1 MMYRKP
7 HKDYSTP
14 RQKRKAPISW
24 LRGLFLG
31 ALGVGL
37 CVVVFGILAALGF
50 YLQLERSLPSVKSLK
65 EYRPAIVSSMYAA
78 DGSLI
83 GEFYN
88 ERRSLVPLEAMPAH
102 LIEAFIAAE
111 DTRFFEHPGLDAIG
125 IARAML
131 KNVRAG
137 EMVQGGSTI
146 TQQVAKALLLTPE
159 RTWTR
164 KFKEGILAYRIDH
177 YLTKDET
184 LHIYLNQ
191 VYLGEGAYGVEAAAQ
206 TYFGKHVRDLSL
218 AESALLAGLPQ
229 APSRY
234 SPLRHYNQARERQQ
248 YVLQQMV
255 TQQYITSQE
264 SQEALNERISFSNPK
279 RWTLKQMNYFIEQ
292 ARREVEA
299 RYGHEALYTQGLQI
313 YTTLDPRAQ
322 ELAEKA
328 LDRGLRE
335 LDKRHG
341 YRGAHQSIAQS
352 KWRDFAKNLAQHN
365 RNLAEGNVAEAL
377 ITGFDSK
384 SKSFQLDLGTAK
396 AQLPVSAASWA
407 GGRGTAFRPGDAIMV
422 RLVKLA
428 EKQKPPGPWLVSL
441 EQEPEVQGALLTIN
455 HRTGAVLCMVGGR
468 SFEESQFNRAVQA
481 IRQPGSSFKPFV
493 YSAAL
498 DRGYTPASVLE
509 DSPISF
515 GDHSLQGRW
524 TPANYDNRFWG
535 PILLRSAL
543 VHSRNV
549 VTVRLLQAIGVNYVR
564 DYARNM
570 GISSALTPT
579 LSLALGASGVT
590 MWDMVTAYSVF
601 AEQGER
607 IEPYMIEKILDR
619 NGQILEEHRMRRA
632 GVLSPETAFIM
643 TNIMQGVI
651 EEGTGRRARKL
662 GRPAAGKTGT
672 SNDIKD
678 AWFMGYTPS
687 VLTGVWVGYDDV
699 DISLGKGETGGHAAC
714 PIWLYFMEDYLRDT
728 PVEQF
733 EVPSGITFAKLRT
746 RGASSTDDP
755 ENAKMVTAAF
765 RKDQLPGMPDPSRVP
780 KEPAAGDESLEDGG
794 AADDETT
801 QAAPDRSP
809 PAALDS
815 KPAPQERRSTTRPD
829 DASASFFKSN
839 LF

>member
-1 MMYRKP
+1 MYRKP
-7 HKDYSTP
+7 HREYSP
-14 RQKRKAPISW
+14 PNKQRKSPFSW
-24 LRGLFLG
+24 LKGLFVT
-31 ALGVGL
+31 ALGIGL
-37 CVVVFGILAALGF
+37 CAVVFGLLAAFGF

-88 ERRSLVPLEAMPAH
+88 ERRFLVPLEAMPAH

-137 EMVQGGSTI
+137 EIVQGGSTI

-164 KFKEGILAYRIDH
+164 KFKEAILAYRIDH

-206 TYFGKHVRDLSL
+206 TYFGKHVRELTL

-234 SPLRHYNQARERQQ
+234 SPIRHFNQARERQQ
-248 YVLQQMV
+248 YALQQMV
-255 TQQYITSQE
+255 NQQYITAEEAQ
-264 SQEALNERISFSNPK
+264 QALNERISFSNPK
-279 RWTLKQMNYFIEQ
+279 RWTLKQLNYFTEQ

-299 RYGHEALYTQGLQI
+299 RYGHEVLYTQGLQI
-313 YTTLDPRAQ
+313 HTTMDPRAQ
-322 ELAEKA
+322 SLAEKA

-341 YRGAHQSIAQS
+341 YRGAHQSVAQN
-352 KWRDFAKNLAQHN
+352 KWRDFAKTLAQNN
-365 RNLAEGNVAEAL
+365 RNLTEDRVVEAL

-384 SKSFQLDLGTAK
+384 TKTYQLDLGSAK
-396 AQLPVSAASWA
+396 AQMPTSGASWV
-407 GGRGTAFRPGDAIMV
+407 GGRNTAFRPGDAIMV
-422 RLVKLA
+422 KLVKPMD
-428 EKQKPPGPWLVSL
+428 KPNQASSWVVSL
-441 EQEPEVQGALLTIN
+441 EQEPDVQGALLSVN
-455 HRTGAVLCMVGGR
+455 HHTGAVLCMVGGR

-498 DRGYTPASVLE
+498 DRGYTPASVLD

-549 VTVRLLQAIGVNYVR
+549 ATVKLLQAIGVNYVR
-564 DYARNM
+564 DYARHM
-570 GISSALTPT
+570 GINSPADTH
-579 LSLALGASGVT
+579 
-590 MWDMVTAYSVF
+590 SV
-601 AEQGER
+601 
-607 IEPYMIEKILDR
+607 
-619 NGQILEEHRMRRA
+619 A
-632 GVLSPETAFIM
+632 GPGCFW
-643 TNIMQGVI
+643 
-651 EEGTGRRARKL
+651 RD
-662 GRPAAGKTGT
+662 P
-672 SNDIKD
+672 
-678 AWFMGYTPS
+678 
-687 VLTGVWVGYDDV
+687 VGD
-699 DISLGKGETGGHAAC
+699 GH
-714 PIWLYFMEDYLRDT
+714 
-728 PVEQF
+728 
-733 EVPSGITFAKLRT
+733 G
-746 RGASSTDDP
+746 
-755 ENAKMVTAAF
+755 
-765 RKDQLPGMPDPSRVP
+765 
-780 KEPAAGDESLEDGG
+780 
-794 AADDETT
+794 
-801 QAAPDRSP
+801 
-809 PAALDS
+809 
-815 KPAPQERRSTTRPD
+815 
-829 DASASFFKSN
+829 
-839 LF
+839 LFGFC

>member
-1 MMYRKP
+1 MYRKP
-7 HKDYSTP
+7 HREYSP
-14 RQKRKAPISW
+14 PKKQRKSPFSW
-24 LRGLFLG
+24 LKGLFLG
-31 ALGVGL
+31 VLGIGL
-37 CVVVFGILAALGF
+37 CAVVFGILAAFGF
-50 YLQLERSLPSVKSLK
+50 YLQLERSLPSIKSLK

-88 ERRSLVPLEAMPAH
+88 ERRFLVPLEAMPAH

-137 EMVQGGSTI
+137 EIVQGGSTI

-164 KFKEGILAYRIDH
+164 KIKEAILAYRIDH

-206 TYFGKHVRDLSL
+206 TYFGKYVRELTL

-234 SPLRHYNQARERQQ
+234 SPIRHFNQARERQQ
-248 YVLQQMV
+248 YALQQMV
-255 TQQYITSQE
+255 NQHYITADEAQ
-264 SQEALNERISFSNPK
+264 QALNERISFSNPK
-279 RWTLKQMNYFIEQ
+279 RWTLKQYNYFTEQ

-322 ELAEKA
+322 SLAEKA

-341 YRGAHQSIAQS
+341 YRGAHQSVAQN
-352 KWRDFAKNLAQHN
+352 KWRDFAKTLAQN
-365 RNLAEGNVAEAL
+365 NKNLSEDGVVEAL

-384 SKSFQLDLGTAK
+384 TKTYQLDLGSAK
-396 AQLPVSAASWA
+396 AQMPTSGASWA
-407 GGRGTAFRPGDAIMV
+407 GGRNTAFRPGDAIMV
-422 RLVKLA
+422 KLLKPTDKP
-428 EKQKPPGPWLVSL
+428 KQASSWVVSL
-441 EQEPEVQGALLTIN
+441 EQEPEVQGALLSVN
-455 HRTGAVLCMVGGR
+455 HHTGAVLCMVGGR

-498 DRGYTPASVLE
+498 DRGYTPASVLD

-535 PILLRSAL
+535 PIMLRSAL

-549 VTVRLLQAIGVNYVR
+549 VTVKLLQAIGVDYVR
-564 DYARNM
+564 DYARHM
-570 GISSALTPT
+570 GINSPLTPT

-590 MWDMVTAYSVF
+590 LWEMVTAYSVF

-607 IEPYMIEKILDR
+607 IEPYMIEKVVDR
-619 NGQILEEHRMRRA
+619 SGQVLEEHRMRRA

-643 TNIMQGVI
+643 TNIMQAVI

-678 AWFMGYTPS
+678 AWFMGFTPS
-687 VLTGVWVGYDDV
+687 IMTGVWVGHDDV
-699 DISLGKGETGGHAAC
+699 DVPLGKGETGGHAAC

-728 PVEQF
+728 PVEEF
-733 EVPSGITFAKLRT
+733 PVPSGITFAKMRT
-746 RGASSTDDP
+746 KSASSVDDP

-765 RKDQLPGMPDPSRVP
+765 RTDQLPGTRNPLSEPKESTSEDDTLESDTDSDEGKQPVPSTQDRPTSTTPSR
-780 KEPAAGDESLEDGG
+780 A
-794 AADDETT
+794 T
-801 QAAPDRSP
+801 QDRR
-809 PAALDS
+809 
-815 KPAPQERRSTTRPD
+815 PAPRHED
-829 DASASFFKSN
+829 NAASFFKSN

>member
-1 MMYRKP
+1 MYRKP
-7 HKDYSTP
+7 HREYSP
-14 RQKRKAPISW
+14 PNKQRKSPISW
-24 LRGLFLG
+24 LKGLFLG
-31 ALGVGL
+31 VLGIGL
-37 CVVVFGILAALGF
+37 CSVVFGIVVVFGF
-50 YLQLERSLPSVKSLK
+50 YLQLDRSLPSIKSLK

-88 ERRSLVPLEAMPAH
+88 ERRYVVPLEAMPAH

-125 IARAML
+125 IARAMI

-137 EMVQGGSTI
+137 EIVQGGSTI

-164 KFKEGILAYRIDH
+164 KFKEAILAYRIDH

-191 VYLGEGAYGVEAAAQ
+191 AYLGEGAYGVDAAAQ
-206 TYFGKHVRDLSL
+206 TYFGKHVRDLTL

-234 SPLRHYNQARERQQ
+234 SPIRHFNQARERQQ

-255 TQQYITSQE
+255 NQQYITAEEAQ
-264 SQEALNERISFSNPK
+264 QALNERLLFSSPK
-279 RWTLKQMNYFIEQ
+279 RWTLKQLNYFSEQ

-299 RYGHEALYTQGLQI
+299 RYGREALYTQGLQI

-322 ELAEKA
+322 TLAEDA

-341 YRGAHQSIAQS
+341 YRGAHQSVAQS
-352 KWRDFAKNLAQHN
+352 KWRDFAKTLAHNNGNLSEN
-365 RNLAEGNVAEAL
+365 KVVEAL
-377 ITGFDSK
+377 VTGFDSK
-384 SKSFQLDLGTAK
+384 AKAYLLDLGRAK
-396 AQLPVSAASWA
+396 ALLPVSGTSWA
-407 GGRGTAFRPGDAIMV
+407 GGRNTSFRPGDAIMV
-422 RLVKLA
+422 KLG
-428 EKQKPPGPWLVSL
+428 KVVDKPNQVSSWSVSL
-441 EQEPEVQGALLTIN
+441 EQEPEVQGALLSIN
-455 HRTGAVLCMVGGR
+455 HHTGAVLCMVGGR

-498 DRGYTPASVLE
+498 DRGYTPASVLD

-515 GDHSLQGRW
+515 ADHSVQGRW
-524 TPANYDNRFWG
+524 TPANYDNSFWG
-535 PILLRSAL
+535 PVMLRTAL

-549 VTVRLLQAIGVNYVR
+549 VTVRLLQAVGVDYVR
-564 DYARNM
+564 DYARHM
-570 GISSALTPT
+570 GITSPLTPT

-590 MWDMVTAYSVF
+590 LWDMVTAYSVF

-607 IEPYMIEKILDR
+607 IEPYMIEKVVDR
-619 NGQILEEHRMRRA
+619 NGEILEEHRMRRA
-632 GVLSPETAFIM
+632 GVLSPETAYVM
-643 TNIMQGVI
+643 TNIMEAVI
-651 EEGTGRRARKL
+651 TEGTGRLARKL

-678 AWFMGYTPS
+678 AWFMGFTPS
-687 VLTGVWVGYDDV
+687 IMTGVWVGHDDV
-699 DISLGKGETGGHAAC
+699 DVPLGKGETGGHAAC
-714 PIWLYFMEDYLRDT
+714 PIWLYFMEDYLKDT
-728 PVEQF
+728 PVEEF
-733 EVPSGITFAKLRT
+733 PVPSGITFAKLPSKS
-746 RGASSTDDP
+746 GA
-755 ENAKMVTAAF
+755 MVNAAF
-765 RKDQLPGMPDPSRVP
+765 RTDQLPTQEAPSR
-780 KEPAAGDESLEDGG
+780 EPDETEAEDEELVFD
-794 AADDETT
+794 ASDDEVT
-801 QAAPDRSP
+801 QPVASPPDRPMPTAPSR
-809 PAALDS
+809 ATQDRR
-815 KPAPQERRSTTRPD
+815 PAPRHED
-829 DASASFFKSN
+829 NAASFFKSN